1 MPKSAV
7 SKPRSPA
14 DRRLDKLR
22 RLRELQGELAEL
34 ATPLEPWTPEAH
46 QVPPGGDWYL
56 WLLLA
61 GRGAGKT
68 EACSRYVSR
77 YARENPGSRI
87 AIIAPTLGDARQAC
101 VEGDSGLKSHDG
113 AARFIRAPEY
123 VVRWPNGSRA
133 DLFGTHSPDDIE
145 RLRAGGNRHLVWAEE
160 LAAWRYLQPAWEQME
175 LGLRLGA
182 HPHVV
187 ASTTP
192 KPKAYLRKLLADAS
206 TVVSKATTNDNPH
219 LHPEV
224 RRRFFARY
232 EGTRLGRQE
241 LYGELLDDIEGA
253 LWHRAW
259 FERDGFRVWLDRAPK
274 MPRRGVLAKIFVA
287 LDPAGGTEEG
297 DEQAITVAALGLD
310 HRYYVIHSE
319 GVRTDPIEWIKRAF
333 RMFDHYGADQIIYEK
348 NYGDAFLKAL
358 VNQTAQ
364 EWPTSVAHHDVSAT
378 RGKRTRA
385 EPIAMLYEQG
395 KVSHVGVHDVLEDQM
410 ANYTGSPG
418 EKSPDRLDA
427 TVWALTE
434 LAKTPKGSFDPGPR
448 SAKDK
453 GETSDLAT
461 ANF

>member
-1 MPKSAV
+1 MP
-7 SKPRSPA
+7 PA
-14 DRRLDKLR
+14 
-22 RLRELQGELAEL
+22 
-34 ATPLEPWTPEAH
+34 
-46 QVPPGGDWYL
+46 GDWFL

-61 GRGAGKT
+61 GRGSGKT

-101 VEGDSGLKSHDG
+101 VEGVSGLLAHDR
-113 AARFIRAPEY
+113 AARFIRSPEY

-133 DLFGTHSPDDIE
+133 DLFGTHSPDDVE

-160 LAAWRYLQPAWEQME
+160 LAAWRYLQAAWEQME
-175 LGLRLGA
+175 LGTRLGE

-192 KPKAYLRKLLADAS
+192 KPKPLLRKLLGDPT
-206 TVVSKATTNDNPH
+206 TVTTHATTDDNPH

-224 RRRFFARY
+224 RRRLYDRY
-232 EGTRLGRQE
+232 AGTRLGRQE
-241 LYGELLDDIEGA
+241 LLGQLLDDVEGA
-253 LWHRAW
+253 LWKRSW
-259 FERDGFRVWLDRAPK
+259 FDRDGFRLDKAPK
-274 MPRRGVLAKIFVA
+274 RGIIGRIVVA
-287 LDPAGGTEEG
+287 LDPAGGLEEG

-310 HRYYVIHSE
+310 HRYYVLHSE
-319 GVRTDPIEWIKRAF
+319 GHRMDPVEWIKRAF
-333 RMFDHYGADQIIYEK
+333 AVYDHYKADHLIYEK

-358 VNQTAQ
+358 VKQTAQ
-364 EWPTSVAHHDVSAT
+364 EWPNPVAHHAVDAT

-395 KVSHVGVHDVLEDQM
+395 KVSHVGAPGAHDVLEDQL
-410 ANYTGSPG
+410 ANYTGQPG

-434 LAKTPKGSFDPGPR
+434 LAKSQRGVSMDRGQSKATS
-448 SAKDK
+448 
-453 GETSDLAT
+453 ETADLAK